1 MKKKKKKKNIHRE
14 LLVKINIKIS
24 GKSYES
30 IGKES
35 NHTFMAVHK
44 AGN

>member
-1 MKKKKKKKNIHRE
+1 M
-14 LLVKINIKIS
+14 LVKINIKIS
-24 GKSYES
+24 RKSYES

-35 NHTFMAVHK
+35 NHTLMPVHK